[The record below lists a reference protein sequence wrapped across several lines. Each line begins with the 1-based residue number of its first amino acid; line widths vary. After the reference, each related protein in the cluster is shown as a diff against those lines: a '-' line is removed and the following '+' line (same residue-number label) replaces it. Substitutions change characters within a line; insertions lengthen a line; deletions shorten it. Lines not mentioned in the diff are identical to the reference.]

1 METMKRRKYAMTA
14 KVLLAIVGLSA
25 TAVLA
30 QQPAMKRTVLHQKDL
45 SVAGREVV
53 LGRADFPK
61 GTSTGKHTHPGEESS
76 YVAEGTLSIV
86 IEGVPKTVKA
96 GASFFVPAGAVHDAI
111 NMDAG
116 NTTVIANYIVE
127 KGKPLTTPVK

>member
-1 METMKRRKYAMTA
+1 METMKRTKYGITS
-14 KVLLAIVGLSA
+14 KVLLAAIGLSA

-53 LGRADFPK
+53 MGRADFPK

-96 GASFFVPAGAVHDAI
+96 GESFFVPAGAVHDAI
-111 NMDAG
+111 NIDAG

>member
-1 METMKRRKYAMTA
+1 MDTMKTKTKMKWKELFA
-14 KVLLAIVGLSA
+14 LLALSA

-30 QQPAMKRTVLHQKDL
+30 TQAAMKRTMLHQKDL

-53 LGRADFPK
+53 LGRAYFPK

-76 YVAEGTLSIV
+76 YVSEGAISIV

-96 GASFFVPAGAVHDAI
+96 GESFFIPAGAVHDAI
-111 NMDAG
+111 NIDAG
-116 NTTVIANYIVE
+116 NSTVIANYIVE

>member
-1 METMKRRKYAMTA
+1 
-14 KVLLAIVGLSA
+14 
-25 TAVLA
+25 
-30 QQPAMKRTVLHQKDL
+30 MKRTVLHQKDL

-61 GTSTGKHTHPGEESS
+61 GTSTGKHTHPGDESS

-96 GASFFVPAGAVHDAI
+96 GESFFVPAGAVHDAI
-111 NMDAG
+111 NIDAG
-116 NTTVIANYIVE
+116 NTTVIANYIIE
-127 KGKPLTTPVK
+127 KGKPVTTPVK